1 MLSNLGIKLICL
13 LVAVLLWAQVASTV
27 DVEQLVRLP
36 VEIVGLADTLAV
48 ATSRLPDAVS
58 VRIRGNR
65 LQLLASDLVQ
75 RDLGRVQLDL
85 SAVGPGLHRYD
96 ISVLDVRVS
105 ATPLEVVPPVAL
117 ELDVQRLV
125 SKLVP
130 VRLVLTGEL
139 PAGVA
144 LAGRPELVPSRVT
157 VSGPERLVEPV
168 VEVESEELR
177 LARRRSSFTQRVPLV
192 APDRDVR
199 VRPIEVEVAVGVDE
213 IIERVFEDVPVTVL
227 SEIEPERVSLDPTM
241 VRVRVSGAV
250 GVVNALTL
258 DEVSVLVPIGSSVK
272 GVAQVPAQ
280 AVVPDGL
287 TVTGLEPG
295 SIHVLVAPADNRPE
309 GP

>member
-13 LVAVLLWAQVASTV
+13 LVALLLWAQVASNV
-27 DVEQLVRLP
+27 AVEQLVRLP
-36 VEIVGLADTLAV
+36 LEVAGLSDSLAV
-48 ATSRLPDAVS
+48 ATSRLPESVT

-65 LQLLASDLVQ
+65 LQLLASDLVR

-85 SAVGPGLHRYD
+85 SAVGPGVHRYD
-96 ISVLDVRVS
+96 ISVLDVRVA

-125 SKLVP
+125 SKFVP
-130 VRLVLTGEL
+130 VRLILIGDL
-139 PAGVA
+139 PDGVA
-144 LAGRPELVPSRVT
+144 MAGRPELVPARVT
-157 VSGPERLVEPV
+157 VSGPRSLVEPV
-168 VEVESEELR
+168 EEVQSEALR
-177 LARRRSSFTQRVPLV
+177 LARRRTSFTQRVPLV
-192 APDRDVR
+192 APDRDLR
-199 VRPIEVEVAVGVDE
+199 VRPIEVEVAVGIDE

-227 SEIEPERVSLDPTM
+227 SEIEPERVSLEPTM

-258 DEVSVLVPIGSSVK
+258 DEVSVLVPIGSSVM

-287 TVTGLEPG
+287 LVTGLEPS
-295 SIHVLVAPADNRPE
+295 SIHVLVAPSERRPE
-309 GP
+309 AP

>member
-1 MLSNLGIKLICL
+1 MFSNIGIKLICL
-13 LVAVLLWAQVASTV
+13 LVALLLWAQVASTV

-36 VEIVGLADTLAV
+36 VEITGLGDSLAI

-65 LQLLASDLVQ
+65 LQLLASDLV
-75 RDLGRVQLDL
+75 RRELGRVQLDL

-96 ISVLDVRVS
+96 ISVLDVRVA
-105 ATPLEVVPPVAL
+105 ATPLEVVPAIAI
-117 ELDVQRLV
+117 ELDVQRKI

-139 PAGVA
+139 PVGVA
-144 LAGRPELVPSRVT
+144 MAGRPEIVPPRVT
-157 VSGPERLVEPV
+157 VSGPEKLVEL
-168 VEVESEELR
+168 VEEVRSEELR
-177 LARRRSSFTQRVPLV
+177 LARRRSSFTQRIPLV
-192 APDRDVR
+192 SPDRDVR
-199 VRPIEVEVAVGVDE
+199 VRPIEVEVAVGIDE
-213 IIERVFEDVPVTVL
+213 IIERVFEEVPVTVL
-227 SEIEPERVSLDPTM
+227 SEIDPERVSLDPTM
-241 VRVRVSGAV
+241 VRVRISGAV

-272 GVAQVPAQ
+272 GVALVPAQ

-287 TVTGLEPG
+287 SVTGVEP
-295 SIHVLVAPADNRPE
+295 STIHVLVAPADSQPE